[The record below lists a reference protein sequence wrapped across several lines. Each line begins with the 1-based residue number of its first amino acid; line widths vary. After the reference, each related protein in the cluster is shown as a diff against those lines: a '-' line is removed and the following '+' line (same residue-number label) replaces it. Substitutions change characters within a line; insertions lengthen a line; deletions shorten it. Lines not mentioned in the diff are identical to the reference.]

1 MGWSEGGEESEG
13 ESGEDDS
20 EFQLPPSLRRQL
32 YASDEENEVE
42 EEEQQ
47 QHGE

>member
-1 MGWSEGGEESEG
+1 MGWSEGGE

-20 EFQLPPSLRRQL
+20 EFQLPPSLQRQF
-32 YASDEENEVE
+32 YASDEENEIE